1 MNDAKA
7 PIHQSAT
14 ADRSSCEEP
23 AGPTRIPAKAL
34 LTYGALAFPLSF
46 AGLPIYLHAPDF
58 YAVTLAQPLASL
70 GLVLLA
76 LRLIDAFQD
85 PLIGSLSDRFHTHRP
100 AVLLA
105 GTVMLGGGFWMLFH
119 PIASAPLTWFAVSV
133 LICTTGFSVVTINL
147 QTLGGLWKTS
157 PVERTRV
164 TGGREALGLLGLLA
178 AAIMPTLL
186 TQWTGQ
192 TLAFHYLTLAY
203 LPLLAGAFFL
213 LMVWLKSAKLSL
225 PSATSA
231 PESWRTLLKDR
242 WRTTFFSLV
251 LLSTFASA
259 IPAVLVLF
267 FVRDRLGAEAFTGLF
282 LLIYFLAGT
291 VSMPLWIRLAARF
304 GKVRAWQL
312 SLGLAV
318 VTFIW
323 AALLGRGDLAA
334 YTVVCGLSGLA
345 LGADLALPPALLAD
359 HIDADKRQAEASR
372 LFSLMALLS
381 KASLVAATGL
391 ALPILGL
398 LGYTPGS
405 EMTPRL
411 DWVLSLTYAAL
422 PCLLK
427 IAALIGLLMAENTLT
442 LPFRTDRSCTDSQTG
457 PLRWG

>member
-1 MNDAKA
+1 MNDADA
-7 PIHQSAT
+7 SLLQSAS
-14 ADRSSCEEP
+14 ADRSSCRDP
-23 AGPTRIPAKAL
+23 ATQTRIPAKAL
-34 LTYGALAFPLSF
+34 LTYGALAFPLSS

-76 LRLIDAFQD
+76 LRLIDAVQD
-85 PLIGSLSDRFHTHRP
+85 PLIGSLSDRFHARRP
-100 AVLLA
+100 AILLA

-157 PVERTRV
+157 PAERTRI

-178 AAIMPTLL
+178 AAITPTLL

-213 LMVWLKSAKLSL
+213 LMVWLKSARLSL
-225 PSATSA
+225 PSTTSP
-231 PESWRTLLKDR
+231 PESWRTMLKDR
-242 WRTTFFSLV
+242 WRATFFSLV
-251 LLSTFASA
+251 LLNTFASA

-267 FVRDRLGAEAFTGLF
+267 FVRDRLGAEALTGLF

-291 VSMPLWIRLAARF
+291 ASMPLWIRLAAGF

-334 YTVVCGLSGLA
+334 YAVVCGLSGLA

-359 HIDADKRQAEASR
+359 HIEADKRQGEASR
-372 LFSLMALLS
+372 LFSFMAFLS
-381 KASLVAATGL
+381 KSSLAAATGM

-398 LGYTPGS
+398 LGYAPGN
-405 EMTPRL
+405 EMTPQL
-411 DWVLSLTYAAL
+411 DRVLSLAYAAL
-422 PCLLK
+422 PCTLK
-427 IAALIGLLMAENTLT
+427 VAALIGLLMAENTLT
-442 LPFRTDRSCTDSQTG
+442 SRFRTDQSSANDQTG
-457 PLRWG
+457 SLR

>member
-1 MNDAKA
+1 
-7 PIHQSAT
+7 
-14 ADRSSCEEP
+14 
-23 AGPTRIPAKAL
+23 
-34 LTYGALAFPLSF
+34 
-46 AGLPIYLHAPDF
+46 
-58 YAVTLAQPLASL
+58 
-70 GLVLLA
+70 
-76 LRLIDAFQD
+76 
-85 PLIGSLSDRFHTHRP
+85 
-100 AVLLA
+100 
-105 GTVMLGGGFWMLFH
+105 MLGGGFWMLFH
-119 PIASAPLTWFAVSV
+119 PVASAPLTWFAVSV

-157 PVERTRV
+157 SAERTRV
-164 TGGREALGLLGLLA
+164 TGAAGRRSGSWACWR
-178 AAIMPTLL
+178 AAIAPTLL
-186 TQWTGQ
+186 KQWTGQ

-213 LMVWLKSAKLSL
+213 LMVWLKSAKLSQ
-225 PSATSA
+225 PASASS
-231 PESWRTLLKDR
+231 PESWGALLKDR

-251 LLSTFASA
+251 LLNTFASA

-291 VSMPLWIRLAARF
+291 ASMPLWIRLAARF

-334 YTVVCGLSGLA
+334 YAVVCGLSGLA

-372 LFSLMALLS
+372 LFSLMALVS
-381 KASLVAATGL
+381 KASLAAATGL

-398 LGYTPGS
+398 LGYAHGERNDAATGLGS
-405 EMTPRL
+405 QPHLCRL
-411 DWVLSLTYAAL
+411 ALHVENRSPDRPIGGRKHTYIWFPHRPVMPSKSNRPAQSANPLGNLLTALLSS
-422 PCLLK
+422 
-427 IAALIGLLMAENTLT
+427 IS
-442 LPFRTDRSCTDSQTG
+442 RSNRVFSPQVTRS
-457 PLRWG
+457 RWGSMP